1 MSHLIILRH
10 GESIWNRANLFTGW
24 VDVPLSPRGVKEAIE
39 AAEKLKD
46 LRVDYVFTST
56 LVRGMQTAMLSL
68 VHAYP
73 DRYPVVIHNQGKM
86 KEWSRIYSEETKK
99 RVIPVF
105 THWELNERYYGELQG
120 KNKKEMVR
128 EVGEEQVRLWR
139 RSYDVAPPGG
149 ESLKDTAQR
158 TIPFFK
164 EVIIP
169 YLERGNVL
177 ISAHGN
183 SLRSIVMYLD
193 SLSPEEVLNLEIP
206 TGVPIIYSYKDGEFT
221 KEG

>member
-1 MSHLIILRH
+1 MSHLIVLRH
-10 GESIWNRANLFTGW
+10 GESIWNRASLFTGW
-24 VDVPLSPRGVKEAIE
+24 VDVPLSPKGVKEAIE
-39 AAEKLKD
+39 AGERLKNM
-46 LRVDYVFTST
+46 RVDYVFTST

-73 DRYPVVIHNQGKM
+73 DRYPVVVHTEGRM

-120 KNKKEMVR
+120 KNKKEMAR

-149 ESLKDTAQR
+149 EALKDTAQR

-164 EVIIP
+164 RVIVP
-169 YLERGNVL
+169 YLEKGNVL

-193 SLSPEEVLNLEIP
+193 SLTPEEVLNLEIP
-206 TGVPIIYSYKDGEFT
+206 TGVPIIYFYRDGEFT

>member
-1 MSHLIILRH
+1 MSYLIILRH
-10 GESIWNRANLFTGW
+10 GESVWNRAGLFTGW
-24 VDVPLSPRGVKEAIE
+24 VDVPLSPRGVQEAIG
-39 AAEKLKD
+39 AAEKLRD

-56 LVRGMQTAMLSL
+56 LVRGMQTAMLCL

-73 DRYPVVIHNQGKM
+73 DRFPVVVHREGRM
-86 KEWSRIYSEETKK
+86 KEWGRIYSEETRRK
-99 RVIPVF
+99 VIPVF

-120 KNKKEMVR
+120 RNKREMAE

-158 TIPFFK
+158 TIPFFR
-164 EVIIP
+164 EVIVP
-169 YLERGNVL
+169 FLEKGNVL

-193 SLSPEEVLNLEIP
+193 SLTPEEVLNLEIP
-206 TGVPIIYSYKDGEFT
+206 TGVPIVYRYEDGKFI